1 VFKFNR
7 SIISSAVLSIVM
19 SALVVLSVV
28 SGNAKMPLSSRN
40 FYSIIGLI
48 RSQLDNV
55 PNTEENVIQTAVGSI
70 CTDELDDLLIRVYDS
85 NEKRVKEMF
94 LEDYIMG
101 VVYAEM
107 NLRNNIEAL
116 KAQAVAARS
125 YTLYKFYND
134 GEGVNIHKD
143 GAVIC
148 TDYTHCQAWKDPEG
162 IIPAYGKETGQEL
175 YSKLKKAVESTK
187 GIVMTYEGE
196 VIKAMYFSSS
206 GGYTESMEDVWFYKT
221 YPAYKAP

>member
-1 VFKFNR
+1 MFKFNR

-116 KAQAVAARS
+116 KAQAVASRT

-134 GEGVNIHKD
+134 GEVSISQRWSSN
-143 GAVIC
+143 
-148 TDYTHCQAWKDPEG
+148 
-162 IIPAYGKETGQEL
+162 L
-175 YSKLKKAVESTK
+175 YRLYPLSGLERPRGDNTRLWQGNRS
-187 GIVMTYEGE
+187 GIV
-196 VIKAMYFSSS
+196 
-206 GGYTESMEDVWFYKT
+206 
-221 YPAYKAP
+221 